1 MTTTDSTFDFSTCT
15 VADLALQ
22 FPQAI
27 GIFNTYYLDYCCH
40 GKTPF
45 MQACADAG
53 LNPHKIW
60 QEIMETKF
68 NQGPESKMRFETWDA
83 TLLID
88 YITQHHHTYVRES
101 IPQIMELLNKISDVH
116 GQDSPYVLTV
126 RDTFNAL
133 AEELLNHL
141 PKEEEILF
149 PAIRRLLESST
160 PKSVAASIQ
169 FPISVMEHEHDSAG
183 DLIKSLRSLTSQY
196 TPPASACPTFQYT
209 YKMLKEFD
217 EDLMQHI
224 HLENNI
230 LFPKAKM

>member
-1 MTTTDSTFDFSTCT
+1 MTTTDNTLDFSTCT

-22 FPQAI
+22 FPQAVA
-27 GIFNTYYLDYCCH
+27 IFNTYYLDYCCH

-45 MQACADAG
+45 VQACEEAG

-68 NQGPESKMRFETWDA
+68 IQEPKSRMRFENWDA
-83 TLLID
+83 PLLID
-88 YITQHHHTYVRES
+88 YINQNHHTYVREA
-101 IPQIMELLNKISDVH
+101 IPQIKELLNKIAEVH
-116 GQDSPYVLTV
+116 GTDSPYVLTV
-126 RDTFNAL
+126 RDTFFAL

-149 PAIRRLLESST
+149 PAILRLQ
-160 PKSVAASIQ
+160 KSDNRKEVAASVQ
-169 FPISVMEHEHDSAG
+169 FPISVMEYEHDHAG
-183 DLIKSLRSLTSQY
+183 DLIKSLRTLTSHY
-196 TPPASACPTFQYT
+196 TPPASACPTFQFT
-209 YKMLKEFD
+209 YKMLQEFD

-230 LFPKAKM
+230 LFPKAKL